1 MSVDP
6 SLIEDP
12 YEFQKL
18 LGFEIVDWSED
29 YARFRLPITD
39 KLGNRYGIPHGGVY
53 ATLIDTVMGFAAC
66 YTGDPDARRLAMTL
80 SLNVNY
86 LAQAKGTVLIAEG
99 RRTGGGRKSFFAEAT
114 ITDDTGVKVAT
125 GTGVFR
131 YRTT

>member
-1 MSVDP
+1 MDL

-18 LGFEIVDWSED
+18 LGFRLVEWSED
-29 YARFRLPITD
+29 YARFELPIGAH
-39 KLGNRYGIPHGGVY
+39 LGNRYGIPHGGVY

-66 YTGDPDARRLAMTL
+66 YTGDPARRRLAMTL

-86 LAQAKGTVLIAEG
+86 LAQPQGRLLIAEG
-99 RRTGGGRKSFFAEAT
+99 RRTGGGRRSFFAEAT
-114 ITDDTGVKVAT
+114 VTDDSGARIAT

-131 YRTT
+131 YRGD